1 MTNQIF
7 IRIAVIEITNDIPEF
22 ELDEIRPILDDV
34 QIVDIPKLQIANI
47 LDYWPMEGSPP
58 RKSQIDALQWIEK
71 LPPKI
76 KYILCEIPV
85 GGGKSPLA
93 INTSAWI
100 NGRLGDSFIL
110 TPQRILQ
117 KQYEESFN
125 KKYIG
130 TLYGRANY
138 ECTSKKTNCDIG
150 GDIKPMCRNCPA
162 RTASEIAFASPNVVL
177 NYTLAFLLFKY
188 NMKIRPRKLM
198 VFDECHTLEH
208 HLTEFNMITISESK
222 CKKVDVK
229 YEKPK
234 SIETAMEFI
243 DIKYTKKLRDKVKD
257 LEEMVKLI
265 NEELDTSPRALSS
278 EEQQAVRNFKELS
291 AHYEAIIELS
301 LMPLPEIKKRYVL
314 VHEDKSFK
322 FKELY
327 GKHVFQ
333 SFVKPMADRFL
344 FMSSTILNK
353 EAFCNELGLDPEEA
367 AFLSLPSEFPV
378 ENRPVM
384 FMPVMK
390 MSYGWNSDANRS
402 ERHNM
407 LMQIKEI
414 CELHPDQSGII
425 HTASFQVANWL
436 VSELSGFIKHD
447 IMHHNPESQL
457 KRDDVVD
464 EFLRVS
470 PKQPT
475 ILISPSITE
484 GLDLKHD
491 LSRFAIIVK
500 VPYPFL
506 GDAWIEK
513 RKDISQ
519 EWYSRQAMISIIQG
533 AGRVVRSKDD
543 WGYTYIL
550 DSSFNYLYYSAN
562 KQIPNWWKEG
572 YQKV

>member
-1 MTNQIF
+1 MNIMVNHFNT
-7 IRIAVIEITNDIPEF
+7 RIPVRIKDTKEF
-22 ELDEIRPILDDV
+22 EEEIIPTEREVIIGHIQPKPILE
-34 QIVDIPKLQIANI
+34 
-47 LDYWPMEGSPP
+47 YWPMVNSSP
-58 RKSQIDALQWIEK
+58 RMTQIEALQWIEK

-93 INTSAWI
+93 LNLSAWL
-100 NGRLGDSFIL
+100 NSNLGDSFIL

-117 KQYEESFN
+117 KQYEDSFD

-130 TLYGRANY
+130 TLYGRSNY
-138 ECTSKKTNCDIG
+138 ECKGKKTNCDIG
-150 GDIKPMCRNCPA
+150 GDIKPMCKSCPA
-162 RTASEIAFASPNVVL
+162 RDAATIAFASPNVVL

-188 NMKIRPRKLM
+188 NQKIRPRKLM

-208 HLTEFNMITISESK
+208 HLTEFNMITFTELR
-222 CKKVDVK
+222 CKKVGVVF
-229 YEKPK
+229 EKQK
-234 SIETAMEFI
+234 NIDTAMEFI
-243 DIKYTKKLRDKVKD
+243 DVKYRKKLRDKVNNLD
-257 LEEMVKLI
+257 EMVKSI
-265 NEELDTSPRALSS
+265 NEELDYNPRGLTS
-278 EEQQAVRNFKELS
+278 EEQQTIKNFKELKT
-291 AHYEAIIELS
+291 HYDSIIELT
-301 LMPLPEIKKRYVL
+301 LMPLPEIKQRYVL
-314 VHEDKSFK
+314 VQEDKSFK

-353 EAFCNELGLDPEEA
+353 EAFCNELGLNPDEA

-378 ENRPVM
+378 ENRPVI

-390 MSYGWNSDANRS
+390 MSYGWNTDANRS
-402 ERHNM
+402 ERQNM

-447 IMHHNPESQL
+447 IMHHNPESKL
-457 KRDDVVD
+457 KRDDVVN
-464 EFLRVS
+464 EFLRVA

-484 GLDLKHD
+484 GLDLKQD

-506 GDAWIEK
+506 GDAWIER

-550 DSSFNYLYYSAN
+550 DSSFSYLYYSAN
-562 KQIPNWWKEG
+562 KQIPDWWKEG